1 MLRSRRKQKGKKR
14 GHQENTG
21 GFKFFKRKQ
30 KNKKPN
36 GYWESVN
43 ANRHLGSAANVTMGH
58 IAPLPRP
65 NQVSRISLVSR
76 GHVCHYYIIYILAFY
91 IKLSCCVVST

>member
-1 MLRSRRKQKGKKR
+1 MLRSRRKQKGKEQR
-14 GHQENTG
+14 GHRENTG

-30 KNKKPN
+30 KDKKPN

-76 GHVCHYYIIYILAFY
+76 GHVCHYCIIYIIYWHFI
-91 IKLSCCVVST
+91 